1 MREDIKEI
9 LFTQEDLKAITKELG
24 EKVTR
29 DYKDKKLWFRPMV
42 RV

>member
-24 EKVTR
+24 EKSYTG
-29 DYKDKKLWFRPMV
+29 LQG
-42 RV
+42 

>member
-29 DYKDKKLWFRPMV
+29 ITRIRNCILSQF
-42 RV
+42 